1 MRVASL
7 YFIAVLPPEE
17 ESDQITDLKR
27 YCKAHFGSGHALN
40 SPPHITLHMPFKWNE
55 KKRAVLDQCLDQV
68 ATATNA
74 FRVQL
79 QDYDFFE
86 PRVVFVDVVENPAL
100 RELQQ
105 RLGKHMRLELNLFN
119 ADYKDRPFHPHVT
132 IAFRDLK
139 KPKFYEAK
147 THFSQ
152 QHMAMDFEIKDLVLL
167 KHDGKGWQVEKRFSF
182 SAG

>member
-7 YFIAVLPPEE
+7 YFIAVLPPEK
-17 ESDQITDLKR
+17 ESDQITDLKH
-27 YCKAHFGSGHALN
+27 YCKEHYGSGHALK
-40 SPPHITLHMPFKWNE
+40 SPPHITLHMPFKWND
-55 KKRAVLDQCLDQV
+55 KKRAALDHCLNQV
-68 ATATNA
+68 ATATEA
-74 FRVQL
+74 FQMQL
-79 QDYDFFE
+79 RDYDFFE
-86 PRVVFVDVVENPAL
+86 PRVVFVDVVENSAL

-105 RLGKHMRLELNLFN
+105 RLAKQMRLDLNLFN

-152 QHMAMDFEIKDLVLL
+152 QQLSMDFEISDLVLL
-167 KHDGKGWQVEKRFSF
+167 KHDGKGWQVEKRFF
-182 SAG
+182 LK